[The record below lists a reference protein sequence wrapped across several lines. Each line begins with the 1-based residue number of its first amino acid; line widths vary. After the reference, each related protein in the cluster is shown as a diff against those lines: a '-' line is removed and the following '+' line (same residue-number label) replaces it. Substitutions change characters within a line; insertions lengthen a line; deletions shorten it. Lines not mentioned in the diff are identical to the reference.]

1 MTAGCSALT
10 PFKARTAR
18 CAVLESSG
26 VSQGFVGED
35 GGDPSNVESASARRA
50 VTSGRCARN
59 AGSPRSKPLTN
70 VLCALLASSSS
81 SSNGKAPSH
90 HPTSCCRSVL
100 SGAYNASA
108 TAATAF
114 AAFSTA
120 LDFVSSSSSSSADA
134 PPAST
139 TAFRTAQAWFTSRAF
154 NAEALKAVDVN
165 QACAV
170 LKAVVDAGGASAD
183 DDDEEE
189 TKSRAVENAANAVAA
204 VADALYAPDSTE
216 RQQLVGWW
224 LGALPFE
231 EDDEEARRA
240 HRTLV
245 TGLER
250 GDPALRAHLPLVT
263 ARLADALST
272 LEGSPP
278 SSPTKPCETPLDS
291 NTAQRAVRALKGVN
305 AEQPAV
311 IQSAYA
317 GLMKPAQEALQ
328 KALASA

>member
-1 MTAGCSALT
+1 LRLVGARETSAGV
-10 PFKARTAR
+10 R
-18 CAVLESSG
+18 
-26 VSQGFVGED
+26 
-35 GGDPSNVESASARRA
+35 
-50 VTSGRCARN
+50 
-59 AGSPRSKPLTN
+59 
-70 VLCALLASSSS
+70 
-81 SSNGKAPSH
+81 
-90 HPTSCCRSVL
+90 
-100 SGAYNASA
+100 A
-108 TAATAF
+108 TAAYGVAVV
-114 AAFSTA
+114 ARKC
-120 LDFVSSSSSSSADA
+120 SA
-134 PPAST
+134 
-139 TAFRTAQAWFTSRAF
+139 
-154 NAEALKAVDVN
+154 ALKAVDVN

-183 DDDEEE
+183 DDDDDE

>member
-1 MTAGCSALT
+1 M
-10 PFKARTAR
+10 
-18 CAVLESSG
+18 
-26 VSQGFVGED
+26 
-35 GGDPSNVESASARRA
+35 
-50 VTSGRCARN
+50 
-59 AGSPRSKPLTN
+59 
-70 VLCALLASSSS
+70 
-81 SSNGKAPSH
+81 
-90 HPTSCCRSVL
+90 
-100 SGAYNASA
+100 
-108 TAATAF
+108 
-114 AAFSTA
+114 
-120 LDFVSSSSSSSADA
+120 
-134 PPAST
+134 
-139 TAFRTAQAWFTSRAF
+139 
-154 NAEALKAVDVN
+154 N

-183 DDDEEE
+183 DDDDEE
-189 TKSRAVENAANAVAA
+189 TKARAVENAANAVAA

-245 TGLER
+245 NGLER

-328 KALASA
+328 KARWRRPRHSSPLSPPANRAVLLPRSVTGHHEDHSAAVVVDDLRRPCLKAAGASLHAPPPTQGNKFAATAPGMLVVNGRRSLERSCVSQTTPVTLAFFPPCRSIFNATN